1 MTPKSHELISKPK
14 ILLVD
19 DNVAFCD
26 TLKSFLEAKSYPVS
40 GVYSSRDAIDNFKKT
55 PQSIV
60 VLDMKLEP
68 NISGADVY
76 FAIKS
81 LQPDVRVILMTA
93 FRQEMDPIIEEALR
107 RGARACLNKPFEP
120 DELIRIIEEI
130 SGKDSNRK

>member
-1 MTPKSHELISKPK
+1 MKTNNNGFTEKSK

-130 SGKDSNRK
+130 SE

>member
-1 MTPKSHELISKPK
+1 MKTSNNGVTIKPK
-14 ILLVD
+14 ILIVD

-26 TLKSFLEAKSYPVS
+26 TLKSFLEAKSFPVT
-40 GVYSSRDAIDNFKKT
+40 GVSSSLEAIIAFK
-55 PQSIV
+55 QDRRSIV

-68 NISGADVY
+68 DISGADVY
-76 FAIKS
+76 FTIKS

-120 DELIRIIEEI
+120 DELIRVIEEI
-130 SGKDSNRK
+130 GGKDSNR